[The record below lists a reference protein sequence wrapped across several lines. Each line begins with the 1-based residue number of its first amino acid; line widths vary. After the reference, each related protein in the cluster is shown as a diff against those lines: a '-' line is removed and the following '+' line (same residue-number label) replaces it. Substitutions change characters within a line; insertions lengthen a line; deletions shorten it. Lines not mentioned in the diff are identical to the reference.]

1 MHLHYINKQLYNHK
15 ITKDSQLCRSYIMTL
30 ICKRMI
36 IGFMYSNKHCGSG
49 MVHCSTTFDLT
60 FLWKREER

>member
-15 ITKDSQLCRSYIMTL
+15 ITKDSH
-30 ICKRMI
+30 
-36 IGFMYSNKHCGSG
+36 NKHCGSG
-49 MVHCSTTFDLT
+49 MVDCSTTFDLT